1 MKHQNGLGKV
11 AQITMAF
18 LADQISAA
26 SPASRDCSEAPASF
40 SCRIATLSIAELP

>member
-18 LADQISAA
+18 WLIGISAA
-26 SPASRDCSEAPASF
+26 SIASRGCSRRPHRFPA
-40 SCRIATLSIAELP
+40 A